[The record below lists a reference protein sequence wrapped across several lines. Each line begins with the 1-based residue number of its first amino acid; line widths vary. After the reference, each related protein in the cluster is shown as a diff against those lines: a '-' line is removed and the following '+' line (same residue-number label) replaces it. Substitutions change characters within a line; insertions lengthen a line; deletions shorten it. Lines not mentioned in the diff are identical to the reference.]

1 MQKNFYYATGKRKSS
16 VARTRLYEG
25 NGKIEINKRPLEEYF
40 PRETL
45 RMIIDQPINLV
56 NMSNKFDIKVN
67 VTGGG
72 LAGQAQA
79 VQHGISKALQV
90 YDPELRKTL
99 KSAGYLSRDARTKE
113 RKKYGQPG
121 ARAKFQYS
129 KR

>member
-1 MQKNFYYATGKRKSS
+1 MQKNFYYTTGKRKTS

-45 RMIIDQPINLV
+45 RMIIEQPINLV

-99 KSAGYLSRDARTKE
+99 KSAGYLTRDARTKE